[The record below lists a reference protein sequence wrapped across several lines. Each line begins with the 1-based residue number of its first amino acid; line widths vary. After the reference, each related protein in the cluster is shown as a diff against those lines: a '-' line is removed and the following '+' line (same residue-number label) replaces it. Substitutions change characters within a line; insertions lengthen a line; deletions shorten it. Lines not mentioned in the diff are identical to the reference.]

1 MIKVTFHALGMLFRK
16 RSHRGPPPARGEQR
30 CQHCQDPPK
39 PSRGTQ
45 QTHCARKKTSPSS
58 KPATSVPFTR
68 TTAYMYI
75 YAHTHIDEYRWT
87 LSMYSSIHPP
97 TPNYYRWEYRNG
109 TCCPS
114 LPAEPAQTSSEKQPW
129 GHGSLSKKRENSL
142 LQGSQMQRLLLKTRC
157 AFARH

>member
-1 MIKVTFHALGMLFRK
+1 MLSECFLEKGATAAPHQRGVSSAASTARIPPSLAGAHSKLTVLEK
-16 RSHRGPPPARGEQR
+16 RPPQA
-30 CQHCQDPPK
+30 
-39 PSRGTQ
+39 PSLPQVYHLLELLHT
-45 QTHCARKKTSPSS
+45 C
-58 KPATSVPFTR
+58 
-68 TTAYMYI
+68 I
-75 YAHTHIDEYRWT
+75 YTHTHIDEYRWT